1 VRVQECGDKVLVTYA
16 MKRPDGGTGRNAEVL
31 TFDGD
36 RVCAVEL
43 DLGRKIEWTPL
54 GHEHAGGNC
63 RRAGDPAQS
72 FCLTKRE
79 PRSSHRRPL
88 RWTMPES
95 AAAAGMDYCNAG
107 LAGVG
112 YRAGRAPA
120 NRPLRSRERPAW

>member
-43 DLGRKIEWTPL
+43 HLGRKIEWTPL

-88 RWTMPES
+88 RWTRFDRLDAS
-95 AAAAGMDYCNAG
+95 ARDLRDA
-107 LAGVG
+107 
-112 YRAGRAPA
+112 RFAP
-120 NRPLRSRERPAW
+120 